1 MFPCNMVRRTVVA
14 PEAISPSSQMSS
26 AQQQL
31 LSAALFSASER
42 APDPL
47 GDLLW
52 QLGDR
57 VKASEF
63 GWISISISE
72 IHSPLHTSI

>member
-1 MFPCNMVRRTVVA
+1 
-14 PEAISPSSQMSS
+14 MSG
-26 AQQQL
+26 AQRQL
-31 LSAALFSASER
+31 LSGALFAASAR

-57 VKASEF
+57 VQVLAAS
-63 GWISISISE
+63 
-72 IHSPLHTSI
+72 LV